1 MIECRGITQVYSQ
14 DFWQKKRRRVLSGLS
29 FSLRRGETYA
39 LCGMSG
45 AGKSTVGRVLLGL
58 LPVEEGDI
66 LYDGCFLRDILRS
79 SEKRKAFRCQNQ
91 ILFQNPQ
98 AALYGDFP
106 ARRLLEEPY
115 RVHGARLGAVDWNQ
129 ILASLRR
136 VSLDE
141 EILDRYPAQLSGG
154 QLQRLFLARIL
165 LLRPSFLVLDE
176 PTAMLDPT
184 AQEEVMRLLKELQ
197 QAEGLTYLFI
207 SHHLGLVRYLADMV
221 GVLKDGA
228 IIEEGPARE
237 ILSHPQTPFVQNF
250 VRQFSQ

>member
-1 MIECRGITQVYSQ
+1 MIECHNVTQEYSRG
-14 DFWQKKRRRVLSGLS
+14 FWQKKRRRVLSGLS
-29 FSLRRGETYA
+29 LSLRRGETYA

-58 LPVEEGDI
+58 LPVTEGDI
-66 LYDGCFLRDILRS
+66 LYDGRLLWDMLRS
-79 SEKRKAFRCQNQ
+79 PVERKAFRCQNQ

-106 ARRLLEEPY
+106 VRRLLEEPY
-115 RVHGARLGAVDWNQ
+115 RVHASRLGAIDWDR

-136 VSLDE
+136 VRLDE

-165 LLRPSFLVLDE
+165 LLRPAFLVLDE

-184 AQEEVMRLLKELQ
+184 AQEDVMRLLKELQ

-207 SHHLGLVRYLADMV
+207 SHHLGLVRYLADTV
-221 GVLKDGA
+221 GVLREGA
-228 IIEEGPARE
+228 IIEEGPAKE
-237 ILSHPQTPFVQNF
+237 LLAHPRTPFVQDF
-250 VRQFSQ
+250 VRQFS

>member
-1 MIECRGITQVYSQ
+1 MIECHHVTQEYSRG
-14 DFWQKKRRRVLSGLS
+14 FWQKKRHRVLSDLS

-58 LPVEEGDI
+58 LPVTSGDV
-66 LYDGCFLRDILRS
+66 LYDGRSLREMLRS
-79 SEKRKAFRCQNQ
+79 PAERKAFRCENQ
-91 ILFQNPQ
+91 MLFQNPQ

-106 ARRLLEEPY
+106 VRRLLEEPY
-115 RVHGARLGAVDWNQ
+115 RIHAARLGAVDWDH

-136 VSLDE
+136 VRLDE

-165 LLRPSFLVLDE
+165 LLQPSFLVLDE

-184 AQEEVMRLLKELQ
+184 AQEDVMRLLKELQ
-197 QAEGLTYLFI
+197 QTEGLTYLFI
-207 SHHLGLVRYLADMV
+207 SHHLGLVRYLADTV
-221 GVLKDGA
+221 GVLKDGG
-228 IIEEGPARE
+228 IIEEGSAKD
-237 ILSHPQTPFVQNF
+237 ILAHPKTPFVRDF
-250 VRQFSQ
+250 VRQFSA

>member
-1 MIECRGITQVYSQ
+1 MIECRSVTQEYSRG
-14 DFWQKKRRRVLSGLS
+14 FWQKKRRRVLSNLS

-45 AGKSTVGRVLLGL
+45 AGKSTVGRVMLGL
-58 LPVEEGDI
+58 LPVTAGDVLYEGR
-66 LYDGCFLRDILRS
+66 FLREMLRS
-79 SEKRKAFRCQNQ
+79 PEERKAFRCANQ

-106 ARRLLEEPY
+106 VRRLLEEPY
-115 RVHGARLGAVDWNQ
+115 RVHAARLGAIDWDQ
-129 ILASLRR
+129 ILTFLRR
-136 VSLDE
+136 VRLDE
-141 EILDRYPAQLSGG
+141 EILDRYSAQLSGG

-184 AQEEVMRLLKELQ
+184 AQEEVIRLLKDLQ
-197 QAEGLTYLFI
+197 QAQGLTYLFI
-207 SHHLGLVRYLADMV
+207 SHHLGLVRYLADTV

-228 IIEEGPARE
+228 IIEEGPADD
-237 ILSHPQTPFVQNF
+237 ILTHPKTPFVQDF
-250 VRQFSQ
+250 VRQFSA